1 MVVPLGKDPNAMA
14 TSSIRRSRS
23 TGIAA
28 TLLVLALPIALTA
41 CGSDSTTSSNG
52 GGTTTSSSSS
62 SDSMVPNILDGTYTS
77 TSVTGYD
84 LVAGS
89 TITLDFS
96 GVELSFNAGCNRMSG
111 NYVITDGVLTL
122 TGDPISTMMG
132 CAADLQA
139 QDQWL
144 SGLLTAGVE
153 VTETETTL
161 TLTGSGA
168 TIELTSG
175 ATTEGVELSGTAW
188 NLTSVVAQD
197 TASSLPAGGP
207 VPTLTIGAD
216 GTAAVFTGCNSGS
229 ASVTTSADGLVVG
242 PLQLTMMACAE
253 PVSQIEATIVATLSG
268 DVAYVIEGNT
278 LTLTKDGTSLVYTA
292 GL

>member
-1 MVVPLGKDPNAMA
+1 MA
-14 TSSIRRSRS
+14 TPSIRHPRA

-28 TLLVLALPIALTA
+28 ALLALALPLALTA
-41 CGSDSTTSSNG
+41 CGSDSSPSSPEG
-52 GGTTTSSSSS
+52 TTTTSSSSS
-62 SDSMVPNILDGTYTS
+62 SSSPDVLDGTYTS

-96 GVELSFNAGCNRMSG
+96 GIELSFNAGCNHMSG
-111 NYVITDGVLTL
+111 NYQITDGVLTL
-122 TGDPISTMMG
+122 TGDPTSTLMG
-132 CAADLQA
+132 CPADLQA

-144 SGLLTAGVE
+144 SGLLVAGVE
-153 VTETETTL
+153 VSETTDTL
-161 TLTGSGA
+161 TLTGSGV

-175 ATTEGVELSGTAW
+175 TTTEGVALSGTAW
-188 NLTSVVAQD
+188 NLTSIVEQD

-207 VPTLTIGAD
+207 VPTFTIGED
-216 GTAAVFTGCNSGS
+216 GNAAVFTGCNTGS
-229 ASVTTSADGLVVG
+229 ASVGTTAEGLFVG
-242 PLQLTMMACAE
+242 PLRLTMMACE
-253 PVSQIEATIVATLSG
+253 PPVSQIEATIVATLAG
-268 DVAYVIEGNT
+268 DVAADIEGNT